1 MKVIKYKERDWI
13 KLLETIVAE
22 HGRSI
27 NISWVCKEKLG
38 FTVRHH
44 SLDWDDNQS
53 WTDRQEVHLDFHN
66 EMMQTLFILRY
77 VG

>member
-13 KLLETIVAE
+13 KLWETIVAE

-38 FTVRHH
+38 FTVRLH
-44 SLDWDDNQS
+44 SLPDDETLL
-53 WTDRQEVHLDFHN
+53 WRDRQEIHLDFHN
-66 EMMQTLFILRY
+66 EMMQTMFLLKY
-77 VG
+77 S